1 MEYTKKDGMIKMD
14 YIKIILDLFRIAMLF
29 TMVWALMINYNITH
43 EDVHVQIYTHDG
55 CKDVYVNIDYTL
67 GAMEGSYT
75 KCMDTDYIMSVE
87 AYQLNMQN
95 EIVGYNVMALI
106 MAMLGSIAILKWC

>member
-55 CKDVYVNIDYTL
+55 CKDVSVNIAYTL

-75 KCMDTDYIMSVE
+75 KCMDKDYIMLVILTCILYLMNNVMQYK
-87 AYQLNMQN
+87 AYQLS
-95 EIVGYNVMALI
+95 L
-106 MAMLGSIAILKWC
+106 